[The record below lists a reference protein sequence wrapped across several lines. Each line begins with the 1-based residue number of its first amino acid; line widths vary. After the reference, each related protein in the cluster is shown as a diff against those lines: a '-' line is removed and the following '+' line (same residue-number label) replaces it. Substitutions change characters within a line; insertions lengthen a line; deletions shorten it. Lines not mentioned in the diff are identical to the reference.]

1 MSTRVFRVAVRQFA
15 PFESAIRKQWE
26 SFVISTGHDLELEAK
41 SLDLHDLHKTLFEEE
56 GLLNGFWDIAFVP
69 TDWIAEAHETGALI
83 DLTPY
88 ISIQPPEDYPAAWSD
103 SLLRFQRFGD
113 QTLGLPYH
121 DGPECLIYRT
131 DLFEELNL
139 SVPSTWSEFRETARS
154 ISKRKLGIAG
164 AIFAGYPD
172 GHNTVYDF
180 CLQLW
185 TRGGDLFDEQERLRL
200 CTPQAEA
207 ALTFYREIFQ
217 DAQAVHP
224 RVRELD
230 SVAAGWAFAKGE
242 GGMTVNWFGFAAMCE
257 SVAASLV
264 KGRVNVASLPVEP
277 AGLPSASLN
286 VYWMLGVG
294 SGSKLREIGYEFLRH
309 CASAENDRMLTL
321 EGAIGC
327 RKSTWRDPEVN
338 RVIPFYHEL
347 ERLHENAR
355 ELPRLAR
362 FPKVAALLD
371 RLMCTTCE
379 SSEPVDE
386 LLARFQT
393 EARTQ
398 DL

>member
-1 MSTRVFRVAVRQFA
+1 M
-15 PFESAIRKQWE
+15 
-26 SFVISTGHDLELEAK
+26 STGHDLELEAK
-41 SLDLHDLHKTLFEEE
+41 ALDLHDLHKTLFEEQ
-56 GLLNGFWDIAFVP
+56 GLLNGVWDIAFVP
-69 TDWIAEAHETGALI
+69 TDWIAEAHETGSLI
-83 DLTPY
+83 NLTPY
-88 ISIQPPEDYPAAWSD
+88 LSIHPPEDYPAAWSD
-103 SLLRFQRFGD
+103 SLLRFQRFEN
-113 QTLGLPYH
+113 QILGLPYH

-131 DLFEELNL
+131 DIFEELNL
-139 SVPSTWSEFRETARS
+139 SVPSTWSEFRETARA
-154 ISKRKLGIAG
+154 ISKRKPGIAG
-164 AIFAGYPD
+164 AILAGYPD

-185 TRGGDLFDEQERLRL
+185 TRGGDLFDEKERLRL

-217 DAQAVHP
+217 DSQAVHP

-257 SVAASLV
+257 SVAESLV
-264 KGRVNVASLPVEP
+264 KGRVNVASLPVDP

-286 VYWMLGVG
+286 VYWVLGIG
-294 SGSKLREIGYEFLRH
+294 TGSKFKEIGYEFLCH
-309 CASAENDRMLTL
+309 CASAKNDRMLTL

-347 ERLHENAR
+347 ERLHKNAR
-355 ELPRLAR
+355 ELPRLGR

-371 RLMCTTCE
+371 RLMCTTRE
-379 SSEPVDE
+379 SSEPISVI
-386 LLARFQT
+386 LARFQT
-393 EARTQ
+393 EAQ
-398 DL
+398 IQGL